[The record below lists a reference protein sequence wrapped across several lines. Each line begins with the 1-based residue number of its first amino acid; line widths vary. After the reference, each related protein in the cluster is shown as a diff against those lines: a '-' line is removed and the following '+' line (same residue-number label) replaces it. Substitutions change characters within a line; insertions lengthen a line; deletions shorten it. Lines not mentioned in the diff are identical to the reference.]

1 MREYELV
8 LIINPE
14 LDDTETESL
23 IERVKGN
30 IASNGGEVLKVD
42 PWGRRRLAFP
52 IQKNNDGYF
61 VLLIFRSEPAFV
73 LQLSNSFRVIES
85 IIRHMVVNF
94 EGDLDNVISLR
105 EERQPRTRE
114 GRQPRE
120 REAPPPSEERVEP
133 VAPDAESENQD
144 SVSEAQ
150 GEDQA
155 EEETV
160 PDEEGAPDNS

>member
-14 LDDTETESL
+14 LEEAETESL
-23 IERVKGN
+23 IEGVTSN
-30 IASNGGEVLKVD
+30 IDSNGGEVLKVD
-42 PWGRRRLAFP
+42 AWGKRRLAFP
-52 IQKNNDGYF
+52 IKKNNDGYY

-73 LQLSNSFRVIES
+73 LQLSNSFRVIET

-105 EERQPRTRE
+105 EERRSRE
-114 GRQPRE
+114 TDARR
-120 REAPPPSEERVEP
+120 RLEEEVAP
-133 VAPDAESENQD
+133 VAMDSESGNEE
-144 SVSEAQ
+144 SVSEVE

-155 EEETV
+155 KEEAAPDEETV
-160 PDEEGAPDNS
+160 PDNS

>member
-23 IERVKGN
+23 IEGVKNN
-30 IASNGGEVLKVD
+30 IESNDGEVLKVD

-52 IQKNNDGYF
+52 IKKNNDGYY
-61 VLLIFRSEPAFV
+61 VLLIFRSEPVFV

-94 EGDLDNVISLR
+94 EGDLDSVISLR
-105 EERQPRTRE
+105 EERQPRRTDT
-114 GRQPRE
+114 
-120 REAPPPSEERVEP
+120 PPQLKEEVAP
-133 VAPDAESENQD
+133 VAVSENED
-144 SVSEAQ
+144 SVSEVES
-150 GEDQA
+150 EDQA
-155 EEETV
+155 EEAAI
-160 PDEEGAPDNS
+160 PDEEAAPDNS